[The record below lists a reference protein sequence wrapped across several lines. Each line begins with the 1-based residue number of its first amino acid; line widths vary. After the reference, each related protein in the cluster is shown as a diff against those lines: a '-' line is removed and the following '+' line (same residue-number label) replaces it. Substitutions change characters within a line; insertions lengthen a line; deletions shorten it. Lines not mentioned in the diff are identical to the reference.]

1 MTSRMEKEDIWKK
14 VLTLQR
20 KRMAI
25 SLITASH
32 LYKTELH
39 RGINFF
45 LPAFSRLWLEE
56 EDVGQDQLIADICTG
71 IEEEEGP
78 RIEIIMEEGVPI
90 VASSEEPKEKETNPD
105 PLKQLIRCFQ
115 RAATSEETAAS
126 AIHEDSLYIRFADVM
141 AKSIHIEEEDGDDGE
156 EGEIDQAAKEE
167 QTQALRGE
175 QAVLASRG
183 AAIMCLMY
191 LSASGGEPN
200 EMVAQT
206 LQLGIHLLSGGNV
219 EIQKMLIEYLQL
231 KKDVRFFTSMAG
243 LMNKC
248 SVLNLEMFERQ
259 IKNVDAHGANA
270 LLLRHLSSKI
280 RHRSRQDRQGAQA
293 EGLGMGAE
301 LASGDNQNL
310 NDADFTCSLFRF
322 LQLTCEGHNLE
333 FQNYLRT
340 QPGHTTSVNLINCT
354 VDYLLRL
361 QESVMDFYWHYSS
374 KEVIDEGG
382 KEYFLRAIQVCSQ
395 VFNTLTESI
404 QGPCVGNQMTLA
416 NSRLWDAINGFFFL
430 FAHMM
435 EKLYKNSTQL
445 ELLREFLNLQ
455 KDMIVLMLSMLE
467 GNVLNGSIGKQMVDA
482 LVESQP
488 SVEKILKFS
497 DMFLKLKDLT
507 TSQAFQDFDTNQ
519 DGWISP
525 KEFQRAM
532 ESQKMYTVE
541 DITYLMMCTDVNNDG
556 KVDYMEFTERFHN
569 PARDIGFNL
578 AVLLVNLKEHIT
590 NDPRLEKII
599 EKAQT
604 LLEYFDPFLG
614 RIEIMGSSKRVEKI
628 YFEIQESWLEQW
640 GKQQIRDSKNSFL
653 FNVLQDDGGDQGKLE
668 AFINF
673 CEDTIFEMQ
682 HAAAISSGDSDT
694 KMERAI
700 KQRDYFLQQTTAS
713 DQISETFKS
722 GYNYGISAASA
733 LSPQNITTTIKN
745 VTTSVRQM
753 TWPQLLYS
761 IIILI
766 IRAGLAIGWGGYLLL
781 MTIFRFAYFLTTSS
795 EEEETA
801 KNESGKEPPKMMN
814 HDHATFSP
822 PIVQEFHHS
831 HVGVD
836 AFGVG
841 MNADHLNVNS
851 LPDFVP
857 PPRPE
862 TPETVLSEEEKP
874 LNSEPQSPT
883 SPTAASKAP
892 SIYESIGAP
901 QMVQLQSEADFQQG
915 QYEPKIAESNS
926 TKTKGSILNMLARNF
941 KTIEKITL
949 YLAFFVNVILLFHR
963 VEITHTEAAEAASEG
978 DDDED
983 AVESIIITG
992 LQFPHMEYEITGW
1005 MLAQV
1010 LYWISVLHLTASF
1023 ALLVSFYQLKIPL
1036 ITFKREKEIARK
1048 LMFDGCWI
1056 TEEDSEELGI
1066 VDTFMWYLDRIV
1078 ISAKSFPMMYWDK
1091 FVRRKTRSKFKDQVD
1106 EETLTSI
1113 LGEEK
1118 MSTDSSYD
1126 YRYSCWLWIGV
1137 IFTNGQF
1144 LYRVGY
1150 LLCSACGVF
1159 LSPFFYAFHLID
1171 VVLSFPMLKAIL
1183 QSVTHNLQQ
1192 LILTIMMTL
1201 VVVYL
1206 YTVLAFN
1213 FFRKF
1218 YVQEGEDGEEPDR
1231 KCHNMLT
1238 CFIYHFYAGV
1248 RAGGGIGDE
1257 LESPYGDDLEYIR
1270 MFFDISFFFF
1280 VIVILLAIMQGLI
1293 IDAFGEL
1300 RDQQESATEKLESSC
1315 FICDIGKE
1323 TFDRMPRGFEIHT
1336 TKEHNFANYLFF
1348 LQHLVNKDETEYTGQ
1363 ETYVREKY
1371 DNRDWD
1377 FFPVGE
1383 CFVKQYEDQLLQS

>member
-1 MTSRMEKEDIWKK
+1 MLPYGTIIRNTK
-14 VLTLQR
+14 VGATYGYSS
-20 KRMAI
+20 MNDAD
-25 SLITASH
+25 SMV
-32 LYKTELH
+32 ELVRH

-45 LPAFSRLWLEE
+45 LPAFSRLWLYE
-56 EDVGQDQLIADICTG
+56 EDVGQDKLITDLVSG
-71 IEEEEGP
+71 VIEDDNPHVEIV
-78 RIEIIMEEGVPI
+78 IEDGVAIPD
-90 VASSEEPKEKETNPD
+90 ETRQNN
-105 PLKQLIRCFQ
+105 
-115 RAATSEETAAS
+115 
-126 AIHEDSLYIRFADVM
+126 YIRFADVM
-141 AKSIHIEEEDGDDGE
+141 SKSIHIEEEDGDDGE
-156 EGEIDQAAKEE
+156 DEVDQAQKEE
-167 QTQALRGE
+167 QSQALRAE
-175 QAVLASRG
+175 QGVLADRG

-191 LSASGGEPN
+191 LSASNGEPN
-200 EMVAQT
+200 DMVART
-206 LQLGIHLLSGGNV
+206 LELGIHLLSGGNV
-219 EIQKMLIEYLQL
+219 DIQRMLIEYLQL
-231 KKDVRFFTSMAG
+231 KKDVRFFTSMSG

-259 IKNVDAHGANA
+259 IK
-270 LLLRHLSSKI
+270 
-280 RHRSRQDRQGAQA
+280 A
-293 EGLGMGAE
+293 EGLGMGAD
-301 LASGDNQNL
+301 LASGGNQNL
-310 NDADFTCSLFRF
+310 NDSDFTCSLFRF
-322 LQLTCEGHNLE
+322 LQLTCEGHNLD

-435 EKLYKNSTQL
+435 EKLYRNSTQL

-467 GNVLNGSIGKQMVDA
+467 GNVLNGPIGKQMVDA

-488 SVEKILKFS
+488 SVEKIIKFS

-507 TSQAFQDFDTNQ
+507 TSQAFLDFDTNR

-578 AVLLVNLKEHIT
+578 AVLLTNLKEHIT

-599 EKAQT
+599 EKAHT

-640 GKQQIRDSKNSFL
+640 GKQQIRDSKNLFL

-682 HAAAISSGDSDT
+682 HAAAISSGDSNS
-694 KMERAI
+694 KMERALR
-700 KQRDYFLQQTTAS
+700 QRDYFLQQNSAGE
-713 DQISETFKS
+713 QISQTFKS
-722 GYNYGISAASA
+722 GYNYGLTAASA
-733 LSPQNITTTIKN
+733 LRPENIKQTFSTVSAK
-745 VTTSVRQM
+745 VRQM
-753 TWPQLLYS
+753 TWMQLLW
-761 IIILI
+761 
-766 IRAGLAIGWGGYLLL
+766 AIGLLL
-781 MTIFRFAYFLTTSS
+781 LSVLKNLGYITYLILMTLFRFAYYLTTPERDDESKTQLK
-795 EEEETA
+795 ET
-801 KNESGKEPPKMMN
+801 NFTPHYG
-814 HDHATFSP
+814 H
-822 PIVQEFHHS
+822 PILPEFHHT

-836 AFGVG
+836 AFGLA
-841 MNADHLNVNS
+841 ADQ
-851 LPDFVP
+851 LPTEHNLFNGIPTIVTEEVHVEQPDPKSP
-857 PPRPE
+857 PSHAPS
-862 TPETVLSEEEKP
+862 VH
-874 LNSEPQSPT
+874 
-883 SPTAASKAP
+883 KAP
-892 SIYESIGAP
+892 SVCESIGP
-901 QMVQLQSEADFQQG
+901 RQQDGTPSEPELNVGA
-915 QYEPKIAESNS
+915 YEPKIAEQNIGRSR
-926 TKTKGSILNMLARNF
+926 GSILNMLARNF
-941 KTIEKITL
+941 KTIEKTTL
-949 YLAFFVNVILLFHR
+949 YLAFFINVILLFHR
-963 VEITHTEAAEAASEG
+963 VDIAHIETGEEEFERYRAEFYIIFTLEHEG
-978 DDDED
+978 SDED
-983 AVESIIITG
+983 ADEKAIESVYISGMILPYI
-992 LQFPHMEYEITGW
+992 EYELTGW
-1005 MLAQV
+1005 VLAQV
-1010 LYWISVLHLTASF
+1010 LYWISVLHLSTSF
-1023 ALLVSFYQLKIPL
+1023 ALLVSFYQLKKKTHSFIFSKIPL
-1036 ITFKREKEIARK
+1036 ITFKREKEVARR
-1048 LMFDGCWI
+1048 LMFDGRWI
-1056 TEEDSEELGI
+1056 MEEDNEESGV
-1066 VDTFMWYLDRIV
+1066 VDNLLWYLDRIV
-1078 ISAKSFPMMYWDK
+1078 ISSKSFPMMYWDK
-1091 FVRRKTRSKFKDQVD
+1091 FVRRKTRQKFKDQVD
-1106 EETLTSI
+1106 EETLSSI

-1118 MSTDSSYD
+1118 ISGDNSFD
-1126 YRYSCWLWIGV
+1126 YRYTCWLWIGV
-1137 IFTNGQF
+1137 ILTNGQF

-1159 LSPFFYAFHLID
+1159 ISPFFYAFHLID

-1206 YTVLAFN
+1206 YTVIAFN

-1218 YVQEGEDGEEPDR
+1218 YIQEGEDGDEPDR

-1257 LESPYGDDLEYIR
+1257 LESPYGDELEYPR
-1270 MFFDISFFFF
+1270 MFYDISFFFF
-1280 VIVILLAIMQGLI
+1280 VIIILLAIMQGLI

-1348 LQHLVNKDETEYTGQ
+1348 LQHLVNKDDTEYTGQ

-1371 DNRDWD
+1371 DNRQV
-1377 FFPVGE
+1377 FSNSNPKTGISF
-1383 CFVKQYEDQLLQS
+1383 LLENAL

>member
-1 MTSRMEKEDIWKK
+1 M
-14 VLTLQR
+14 VP
-20 KRMAI
+20 
-25 SLITASH
+25 
-32 LYKTELH
+32 LYGIPRH

-45 LPAFSRLWLEE
+45 LPAFSCLWLNE
-56 EDVGQDQLIADICTG
+56 EDVGQDKLISELVSG
-71 IEEEEGP
+71 LEEDETP
-78 RIEIIMEEGVPI
+78 RVEVVLEEGVLI
-90 VASSEEPKEKETNPD
+90 TEENRENECPD
-105 PLKQLIRCFQ
+105 PLKQLIQCFQ
-115 RAATSEETAAS
+115 RAATSEESQAQP
-126 AIHEDSLYIRFADVM
+126 IHDDTLYIRFADVM
-141 AKSIHIEEEDGDDGE
+141 AQSIHIEEEDGDDGE
-156 EGEIDQAAKEE
+156 DAEIDQAQKEE
-167 QTQALRGE
+167 QSQALRAE
-175 QAVLASRG
+175 QGILADRG

-191 LSASGGEPN
+191 LSASNGEPN
-200 EMVAQT
+200 DMVAKT
-206 LQLGIHLLSGGNV
+206 LELGIHLLSGGNV
-219 EIQKMLIEYLQL
+219 DIQRMLIEYLQL
-231 KKDVRFFTSMAG
+231 KKDVRFFTSVAG

-259 IKNVDAHGANA
+259 IK
-270 LLLRHLSSKI
+270 
-280 RHRSRQDRQGAQA
+280 A

-301 LASGDNQNL
+301 LAAGDNQNL

-322 LQLTCEGHNLE
+322 LQLTCEGHNLD

-435 EKLYKNSTQL
+435 EKLYRNSTQL

-467 GNVLNGSIGKQMVDA
+467 GNVLNGPIGKQMVDA

-507 TSQAFQDFDTNQ
+507 TSQAFQDFDTNR

-578 AVLLVNLKEHIT
+578 AVLLTNLKEHIT

-599 EKAQT
+599 EKAHT

-682 HAAAISSGDSDT
+682 HAAEISSGDSDS
-694 KMERAI
+694 KMERAM
-700 KQRDYFLQQTTAS
+700 KQRDYFLQQNSAGE
-713 DQISETFKS
+713 QLSETFKS
-722 GYNYGISAASA
+722 GYKYGINAASA
-733 LSPQNITTTIKN
+733 LRPENVKQAFKSITGK
-745 VTTSVRQM
+745 VRQM
-753 TWPQLLYS
+753 TWMQLLW
-761 IIILI
+761 
-766 IRAGLAIGWGGYLLL
+766 AIVVLLFHCGKALGYCAYLLL
-781 MTIFRFAYFLTTSS
+781 MTLFRFAYYLTTPDS
-795 EEEETA
+795 EYEGGDKDEQ
-801 KNESGKEPPKMMN
+801 NEL
-814 HDHATFSP
+814 HHT
-822 PIVQEFHHS
+822 PIYGHPILPEFHHS
-831 HVGVD
+831 HIGVE
-836 AFGVG
+836 AFGV
-841 MNADHLNVNS
+841 AAEQ
-851 LPDFVP
+851 LPTGNHNGI
-857 PPRPE
+857 PE
-862 TPETVLSEEEKP
+862 IITEEATSEETT
-874 LNSEPQSPT
+874 SPT
-883 SPTAASKAP
+883 SATSHPPTPPGSVHKPP
-892 SIYESIGAP
+892 SLYESIGAP
-901 QMVQLQSEADFQQG
+901 QVAVAVSDEDVASVA
-915 QYEPKIAESNS
+915 YEPKIAEQNIGRSR
-926 TKTKGSILNMLARNF
+926 GSILNMLARNF
-941 KTIEKITL
+941 KTIEKTTL
-949 YLAFFVNVILLFHR
+949 YLAFFINVILLFHR
-963 VEITHTEAAEAASEG
+963 VDIKHIDAPEANDG
-978 DDDED
+978 DDDDD
-983 AVESIIITG
+983 AISESVYITG
-992 LQFPHMEYEITGW
+992 MMLPYIDYEVTGW
-1005 MLAQV
+1005 VLSQI
-1010 LYWISVLHLTASF
+1010 LYWISVLHLSTSF

-1036 ITFKREKEIARK
+1036 ITFKREKEVARR

-1056 TEEDSEELGI
+1056 TEEDNEESGVI
-1066 VDTFMWYLDRIV
+1066 DTLLWYLDRIV
-1078 ISAKSFPMMYWDK
+1078 ISSKSFPMMYWDK
-1091 FVRRKTRSKFKDQVD
+1091 FVRRKTRQKFKDQVD
-1106 EETLTSI
+1106 EETLSSI

-1118 MSTDSSYD
+1118 TSGDNSFD
-1126 YRYSCWLWIGV
+1126 YRYTCWLWIGV
-1137 IFTNGQF
+1137 ILTNGQF

-1159 LSPFFYAFHLID
+1159 ISPFFYAFHLID

-1206 YTVLAFN
+1206 YTVIAFN

-1257 LESPYGDDLEYIR
+1257 LESPYGDELEYPR
-1270 MFFDISFFFF
+1270 MFYDISFFFF

-1348 LQHLVNKDETEYTGQ
+1348 LQHLVNKDDTEYTGQ

>member
-1 MTSRMEKEDIWKK
+1 MFR
-14 VLTLQR
+14 
-20 KRMAI
+20 
-25 SLITASH
+25 
-32 LYKTELH
+32 H

-45 LPAFSRLWLEE
+45 LPAFSCLWLQE
-56 EDVGQDQLIADICTG
+56 EDVGQDKLISDLVVGYISLPG
-71 IEEEEGP
+71 EEEDDTP
-78 RIEIIMEEGVPI
+78 RVEMVSEEGVLIP
-90 VASSEEPKEKETNPD
+90 EENRENECPD

-115 RAATSEETAAS
+115 RAATSEESQAQP
-126 AIHEDSLYIRFADVM
+126 IHDDSLYIRFADVM
-141 AKSIHIEEEDGDDGE
+141 AQSIHIEEEDGDDGDDV
-156 EGEIDQAAKEE
+156 EIDQAQKEE
-167 QTQALRGE
+167 QSQALRAE
-175 QAVLASRG
+175 QGVLADRG

-191 LSASGGEPN
+191 LSASNGEPN
-200 EMVAQT
+200 DMVAKT
-206 LQLGIHLLSGGNV
+206 LELGIHLLSGGNV
-219 EIQKMLIEYLQL
+219 DIQRMLIEYLQL

-259 IKNVDAHGANA
+259 IK
-270 LLLRHLSSKI
+270 
-280 RHRSRQDRQGAQA
+280 A

-301 LASGDNQNL
+301 LAAGDNQNL
-310 NDADFTCSLFRF
+310 NDAEFTCSLFRF
-322 LQLTCEGHNLE
+322 LQLTCEGHNLD

-435 EKLYKNSTQL
+435 EKLYRNSTQL

-467 GNVLNGSIGKQMVDA
+467 GNVLNGPIGKQMVDA

-507 TSQAFQDFDTNQ
+507 TSQAFQDFDTNR

-578 AVLLVNLKEHIT
+578 AVLLTNLKEHIT

-682 HAAAISSGDSDT
+682 HAAEISSGDSDS
-694 KMERAI
+694 KMERAM
-700 KQRDYFLQQTTAS
+700 KQRDYFLQQSSTG

-722 GYNYGISAASA
+722 GYHYGVHAASA
-733 LSPQNITTTIKN
+733 LRPEN
-745 VTTSVRQM
+745 VKQAFKSISGKVRQM
-753 TWPQLLYS
+753 TWMQLMW
-761 IIILI
+761 
-766 IRAGLAIGWGGYLLL
+766 AIAVLLFHCGKALGYCAYLLL
-781 MTIFRFAYFLTTSS
+781 MTLFRFAYFLTTPDR
-795 EEEETA
+795 EEGEAEKGEMKDTLFRTHHSPLYGHPILPEFHHTHIGVEAFGLAAEQLPTGALHHDIPQIVTEETTTEETA
-801 KNESGKEPPKMMN
+801 
-814 HDHATFSP
+814 
-822 PIVQEFHHS
+822 
-831 HVGVD
+831 
-836 AFGVG
+836 
-841 MNADHLNVNS
+841 
-851 LPDFVP
+851 
-857 PPRPE
+857 
-862 TPETVLSEEEKP
+862 
-874 LNSEPQSPT
+874 SPT
-883 SPTAASKAP
+883 TATSHPPTPPGSVHKAP
-892 SIYESIGAP
+892 SLYESIGAP
-901 QMVQLQSEADFQQG
+901 AMVPAVSEVDLTASG
-915 QYEPKIAESNS
+915 AYEPKIAEQNIGRS
-926 TKTKGSILNMLARNF
+926 KGSILNMLARNF
-941 KTIEKITL
+941 KTIEKTTL
-949 YLAFFVNVILLFHR
+949 YLAFFINVILLFHR
-963 VEITHTEAAEAASEG
+963 VDIKHTEAPEAAEAE
-978 DDDED
+978 DDDD
-983 AVESIIITG
+983 ATLETVYITG
-992 LQFPHMEYEITGW
+992 MMLPYIDYEVTGW
-1005 MLAQV
+1005 VLAQV
-1010 LYWISVLHLTASF
+1010 LYWISVLHLSTSF

-1036 ITFKREKEIARK
+1036 ITFKREKEVARK

-1056 TEEDSEELGI
+1056 TEEDNEESGVI
-1066 VDTFMWYLDRIV
+1066 DTLLWYLDRIV
-1078 ISAKSFPMMYWDK
+1078 ISSKSFPMMYWDK
-1091 FVRRKTRSKFKDQVD
+1091 FVRRKTRQKFKDQVD
-1106 EETLTSI
+1106 EETLSSI

-1118 MSTDSSYD
+1118 TSGDNSFD
-1126 YRYSCWLWIGV
+1126 YRYTCWLWIGV
-1137 IFTNGQF
+1137 ILTNGQF

-1159 LSPFFYAFHLID
+1159 ISPFFYAFHLID

-1206 YTVLAFN
+1206 YTVIAFN

-1218 YVQEGEDGEEPDR
+1218 YVQEGEDGEEP
-1231 KCHNMLT
+1231 
-1238 CFIYHFYAGV
+1238 
-1248 RAGGGIGDE
+1248 
-1257 LESPYGDDLEYIR
+1257 
-1270 MFFDISFFFF
+1270 
-1280 VIVILLAIMQGLI
+1280 
-1293 IDAFGEL
+1293 
-1300 RDQQESATEKLESSC
+1300 
-1315 FICDIGKE
+1315 
-1323 TFDRMPRGFEIHT
+1323 
-1336 TKEHNFANYLFF
+1336 
-1348 LQHLVNKDETEYTGQ
+1348 
-1363 ETYVREKY
+1363 
-1371 DNRDWD
+1371 
-1377 FFPVGE
+1377 
-1383 CFVKQYEDQLLQS
+1383 

>member
-1 MTSRMEKEDIWKK
+1 MK
-14 VLTLQR
+14 
-20 KRMAI
+20 
-25 SLITASH
+25 
-32 LYKTELH
+32 
-39 RGINFF
+39 
-45 LPAFSRLWLEE
+45 
-56 EDVGQDQLIADICTG
+56 
-71 IEEEEGP
+71 
-78 RIEIIMEEGVPI
+78 
-90 VASSEEPKEKETNPD
+90 PD
-105 PLKQLIRCFQ
+105 PLKQLIQCFQ
-115 RAATSEETAAS
+115 RAATSEESQAMSIA
-126 AIHEDSLYIRFADVM
+126 DDKLYVDYADVM
-141 AKSIHIEEEDGDDGE
+141 AKSVHIEDDDDDGGGD
-156 EGEIDQAAKEE
+156 EGDIDQAEKEE
-167 QTQALRGE
+167 ATQALRAE
-175 QAVLASRG
+175 QAILADRG

-191 LSASGGEPN
+191 LSSSNGEPSD
-200 EMVAQT
+200 MVAQT
-206 LQLGIHLLSGGNV
+206 LQLGIHLLSGGNKD
-219 EIQKMLIEYLQL
+219 IQKMLIDYLQL
-231 KKDVRFFTSMAG
+231 KKDVRFFTSLAG

-259 IKNVDAHGANA
+259 IK
-270 LLLRHLSSKI
+270 
-280 RHRSRQDRQGAQA
+280 A

-301 LASGDNQNL
+301 LAAGNHQNL

-322 LQLTCEGHNLE
+322 LQLTCEGHNLD

-340 QPGHTTSVNLINCT
+340 QPGHTTSVNLINST

-467 GNVLNGSIGKQMVDA
+467 GNVLNGPIGKQMVDA
-482 LVESQP
+482 LVESQQC
-488 SVEKILKFS
+488 VEMILKFS

-507 TSQAFQDFDTNQ
+507 TSQAFQDFDTNK

-532 ESQKMYTVE
+532 EAQKMYSVE
-541 DITYLMMCTDVNNDG
+541 EITYLMMCTDVNNDG

-578 AVLLVNLKEHIT
+578 AVLLTNLKEHIT

-599 EKAQT
+599 EKASS

-640 GKQQIRDSKNSFL
+640 SKQQIRDSKNAFL

-682 HAAAISSGDSDT
+682 HAAEISAGEGSDV

-700 KQRDYFLQQTTAS
+700 KQRDYFLQQTSAGEQLSKTFLAS
-713 DQISETFKS
+713 YD
-722 GYNYGISAASA
+722 YGLSAANA
-733 LSPQNITTTIKN
+733 LRPENLQKTVKYAANQFKTLTWMQLLIQLFKILIVLGKN
-745 VTTSVRQM
+745 VF
-753 TWPQLLYS
+753 
-761 IIILI
+761 
-766 IRAGLAIGWGGYLLL
+766 LAIWFVIQTVFRFGFYL
-781 MTIFRFAYFLTTSS
+781 MTPEEDHDTSKQQPALPSPREDRFSS
-795 EEEETA
+795 NREQLYEQ
-801 KNESGKEPPKMMN
+801 MN
-814 HDHATFSP
+814 AHKARD
-822 PIVQEFHHS
+822 IDV
-831 HVGVD
+831 
-836 AFGVG
+836 FGVHVHAQDVPDIPEDPIPSDPKPTSNG
-841 MNADHLNVNS
+841 T
-851 LPDFVP
+851 LPSEPKPSTVP
-857 PPRPE
+857 PPPE
-862 TPETVLSEEEKP
+862 DDGFLKP
-874 LNSEPQSPT
+874 PGPVPSAPGSASPK
-883 SPTAASKAP
+883 SPSVYDAQ
-892 SIYESIGAP
+892 SIGSQQFVAVP
-901 QMVQLQSEADFQQG
+901 IESEVDPNAY
-915 QYEPKIAESNS
+915 YEPKIAEMSS
-926 TKTKGSILNMLARNF
+926 ARAKGSIMNVLARNY
-941 KTIEKITL
+941 KTFEKTTL
-949 YLAFFVNVILLFHR
+949 YLAFFINVILLFHR
-963 VEITHTEAAEAASEG
+963 VNIQEPEDGENVGNGE
-978 DDDED
+978 DDDNDGE
-983 AVESIIITG
+983 AVEAVYISGIEISYFDYT
-992 LQFPHMEYEITGW
+992 ITGW
-1005 MLAQV
+1005 MLAQT
-1010 LYWISVLHLTASF
+1010 LYWISVFHAIASF
-1023 ALLVSFYQLKIPL
+1023 ALLMSFYQLKIPL
-1036 ITFKREKEIARK
+1036 ITFKREKEVARR
-1048 LMFDGCWI
+1048 LMFAGCWI
-1056 TEEDSEELGI
+1056 TEDENEERGVL
-1066 VDTFMWYLDRIV
+1066 DTFMWYLDRIV
-1078 ISAKSFPMMYWDK
+1078 ISSKSFPMKYWDK
-1091 FVRRKTRSKFKDQVD
+1091 FVRRKTKHKYRDQVD
-1106 EETLTSI
+1106 EETLNALLGAERAPGDTSF
-1113 LGEEK
+1113 
-1118 MSTDSSYD
+1118 D
-1126 YRYSCWLWIGV
+1126 YRYTCWLWLGV
-1137 IFTNGQF
+1137 ILTNGQF
-1144 LYRVGY
+1144 LYRVFY
-1150 LLCSACGVF
+1150 LMCSACGVF
-1159 LSPFFYAFHLID
+1159 ISPFFYAFHLID

-1192 LILTIMMTL
+1192 LILTVMMTL

-1257 LESPYGDDLEYIR
+1257 IESPYGDELEYPR
-1270 MFFDISFFFF
+1270 MLYDISFFFF
-1280 VIVILLAIMQGLI
+1280 VIVILVSIMQGLI

-1348 LQHLVNKDETEYTGQ
+1348 LQHLVNKDDTEYTGQ
-1363 ETYVREKY
+1363 ESYIREKY
-1371 DNRDWD
+1371 DNRDWE

>member
-1 MTSRMEKEDIWKK
+1 
-14 VLTLQR
+14 
-20 KRMAI
+20 MAI

-32 LYKTELH
+32 LYKVDLH

-45 LPAFSRLWLEE
+45 LPAFAKLFLED
-56 EDVGQDQLIADICTG
+56 EDVGQDKLIADLCG
-71 IEEEEGP
+71 EVEEQEQAVVFIDEDGALIPEEG
-78 RIEIIMEEGVPI
+78 REEKI
-90 VASSEEPKEKETNPD
+90 TYAPD
-105 PLKQLIRCFQ
+105 PLRQLIQCFQ
-115 RAATSEETAAS
+115 RAATSEESQARAVSISDDDLYVNFAA
-126 AIHEDSLYIRFADVM
+126 VM
-141 AKSIHIEEEDGDDGE
+141 SKSVHVEEEDDNGDD
-156 EGEIDQAAKEE
+156 EGELDQAQKEE
-167 QTQALRGE
+167 IAQALRAE
-175 QAVLASRG
+175 QAILADRG

-191 LSASGGEPN
+191 LSASGGEPSD
-200 EMVAQT
+200 MVAET
-206 LQLGIHLLSGGNV
+206 LQLGIHLLSGGNRD
-219 EIQKMLIEYLQL
+219 IQQMLIDYLQL
-231 KKDVRFFTSMAG
+231 KKDVRFFTSVAG

-259 IKNVDAHGANA
+259 IK
-270 LLLRHLSSKI
+270 
-280 RHRSRQDRQGAQA
+280 A

-301 LASGDNQNL
+301 LASGDHQNL

-322 LQLTCEGHNLE
+322 LQLTCEGHNLD

-467 GNVLNGSIGKQMVDA
+467 GNVLNGPIGKQMVDA
-482 LVESQP
+482 LVESQQC
-488 SVEKILKFS
+488 VEMILKFS
-497 DMFLKLKDLT
+497 DMFLKLRDLT
-507 TSQAFQDFDTNQ
+507 TSQAFQDFDTNR

-532 ESQKMYTVE
+532 ESQKMYSVE
-541 DITYLMMCTDVNNDG
+541 EITYLMMCTDVNNDG

-578 AVLLVNLKEHIT
+578 AVLLTNLKEHIT

-599 EKAQT
+599 EKAGT

-640 GKQQIRDSKNSFL
+640 SKQQIRDSKNFFL

-682 HAAAISSGDSDT
+682 HAAEISSGDAADS
-694 KMERAI
+694 KVERAM
-700 KQRDYFLQQTTAS
+700 KQRDYFLQQTSAGE
-713 DQISETFKS
+713 QISETIKS
-722 GYNYGISAASA
+722 GYNYGVNAANA
-733 LSPQNITTTIKN
+733 LKPENLSKTAKFVAAKIRT
-745 VTTSVRQM
+745 M
-753 TWPQLLYS
+753 TWAQL
-761 IIILI
+761 
-766 IRAGLAIGWGGYLLL
+766 
-781 MTIFRFAYFLTTSS
+781 MV
-795 EEEETA
+795 ETA
-801 KNESGKEPPKMMN
+801 KLGYRVGYELFFASLLILSTICRFGYFLMTPGKDEDEGEPQALPMPDHLSPHQYH
-814 HDHATFSP
+814 HDQYQYQPSQDFT
-822 PIVQEFHHS
+822 
-831 HVGVD
+831 
-836 AFGVG
+836 AFGVNLQG
-841 MNADHLNVNS
+841 DQVPNG
-851 LPDFVP
+851 VP
-857 PPRPE
+857 PPASPQM
-862 TPETVLSEEEKP
+862 TPEDLEKEAHLSRKASMNQPPGAEHAT
-874 LNSEPQSPT
+874 SETEAEP
-883 SPTAASKAP
+883 AP
-892 SIYESIGAP
+892 SIYEHYSQPGSQNIMAMLPATPPGSQYDPNAT
-901 QMVQLQSEADFQQG
+901 
-915 QYEPKIAESNS
+915 YEPKIAEIGATRSR
-926 TKTKGSILNMLARNF
+926 GSIMNMLARNF
-941 KTIEKITL
+941 RTIEKSTL
-949 YLAFFVNVILLFHR
+949 YLAFFINVILLFHR
-963 VEITHTEAAEAASEG
+963 VNITQSSSTELEAVNAEEE
-978 DDDED
+978 DED
-983 AVESIIITG
+983 EGSEVIYITG
-992 LQFPHMEYEITGW
+992 MTIPYFAYELTGW
-1005 MLAQV
+1005 ILAQI
-1010 LYWISVLHLTASF
+1010 LYWLSVSHAFTSF
-1023 ALLVSFYQLKIPL
+1023 ALLISFYHLKIPL
-1036 ITFKREKEIARK
+1036 ITFKREKEVARS
-1048 LMFDGCWI
+1048 LMFDGRWI
-1056 TEEDSEELGI
+1056 TEDENEERSVG
-1066 VDTFMWYLDRIV
+1066 DTFMWYLDRIV
-1078 ISAKSFPMMYWDK
+1078 ISSKSFPMKYWDK
-1091 FVRRKTRSKFKDQVD
+1091 FVRRKTKLKFKDQVD
-1106 EETLTSI
+1106 EDTLNSLLGVERTPGDTSF
-1113 LGEEK
+1113 
-1118 MSTDSSYD
+1118 D
-1126 YRYSCWLWIGV
+1126 YRYNCWLWLGV
-1137 IFTNGQF
+1137 ILTNGQF

-1150 LLCSACGVF
+1150 LLCSVCGVF
-1159 LSPFFYAFHLID
+1159 FSPFFYAFHLID

-1218 YVQEGEDGEEPDR
+1218 YVQEGEDGDEPDR

-1257 LESPYGDDLEYIR
+1257 LESPYGDDLEYPR
-1270 MFFDISFFFF
+1270 MLYDISFFFF

-1371 DNRDWD
+1371 DNRDWE

>member
-1 MTSRMEKEDIWKK
+1 MLARVLDGASATAAFTSLEK
-14 VLTLQR
+14 
-20 KRMAI
+20 
-25 SLITASH
+25 
-32 LYKTELH
+32 
-39 RGINFF
+39 
-45 LPAFSRLWLEE
+45 SRLHAAKTCGGCVLPYGAALRDTEPGEE
-56 EDVGQDQLIADICTG
+56 EDDT
-71 IEEEEGP
+71 P
-78 RIEIIMEEGVPI
+78 RVEMVSEEGVLIP
-90 VASSEEPKEKETNPD
+90 EENRENECPD

-115 RAATSEETAAS
+115 RAATSEESQAQP
-126 AIHEDSLYIRFADVM
+126 IHDDSLYIRFADVM
-141 AKSIHIEEEDGDDGE
+141 AQSIHIEEEDGDDGDDV
-156 EGEIDQAAKEE
+156 EIDQAQKEE
-167 QTQALRGE
+167 QSQALRAE
-175 QAVLASRG
+175 QGVLADRG

-191 LSASGGEPN
+191 LSASNGEPN
-200 EMVAQT
+200 DMVAKT
-206 LQLGIHLLSGGNV
+206 LELGIHLLSGGNV
-219 EIQKMLIEYLQL
+219 DIQRMLIEYLQL

-259 IKNVDAHGANA
+259 IK
-270 LLLRHLSSKI
+270 
-280 RHRSRQDRQGAQA
+280 A

-301 LASGDNQNL
+301 LAAGDNQNL

-322 LQLTCEGHNLE
+322 LQLTCEGHNLD

-374 KEVIDEGG
+374 KASYYELFFLFDLASHLTYFFLKFSFWLNSGTEVIDEGG

-435 EKLYKNSTQL
+435 EKLYRNSTQL

-467 GNVLNGSIGKQMVDA
+467 GNVLNGPIGKQMVDA

-507 TSQAFQDFDTNQ
+507 TSQAFQDFDTNR

-578 AVLLVNLKEHIT
+578 AVLLTNLKEHIT

-682 HAAAISSGDSDT
+682 HAAEISSGDSDS
-694 KMERAI
+694 KMERAM
-700 KQRDYFLQQTTAS
+700 KQRDYFLQQSSTG

-722 GYNYGISAASA
+722 GYHYGVHAASA
-733 LSPQNITTTIKN
+733 LRPEN
-745 VTTSVRQM
+745 VKQAFKSISGKVRQM
-753 TWPQLLYS
+753 TWMQLMW
-761 IIILI
+761 
-766 IRAGLAIGWGGYLLL
+766 AIAVLLFHCGKALGYCAYLLL
-781 MTIFRFAYFLTTSS
+781 MTLFRFAYFLTTPDR
-795 EEEETA
+795 EEGDAEKEELKEVHHSPLYGHPILPEFHHTHIGVEAFGLAAEQLPTGALHHDIPQIVTEETTTEETA
-801 KNESGKEPPKMMN
+801 
-814 HDHATFSP
+814 
-822 PIVQEFHHS
+822 
-831 HVGVD
+831 
-836 AFGVG
+836 
-841 MNADHLNVNS
+841 
-851 LPDFVP
+851 
-857 PPRPE
+857 
-862 TPETVLSEEEKP
+862 
-874 LNSEPQSPT
+874 SPT
-883 SPTAASKAP
+883 TATSHPPTPPGSVHKAP
-892 SIYESIGAP
+892 SLYESIGAP
-901 QMVQLQSEADFQQG
+901 AMVPAVSEADLTAIG
-915 QYEPKIAESNS
+915 AYEPKIAEQNIGRS
-926 TKTKGSILNMLARNF
+926 KGSILNMLARNF
-941 KTIEKITL
+941 KTIEKTTL
-949 YLAFFVNVILLFHR
+949 YLAFFINVILLFHR
-963 VEITHTEAAEAASEG
+963 VDIKHNEAPEAAEPEE
-978 DDDED
+978 DDE
-983 AVESIIITG
+983 ATVETVYITG
-992 LQFPHMEYEITGW
+992 MMLPYIDYEVTGW
-1005 MLAQV
+1005 VLAQV
-1010 LYWISVLHLTASF
+1010 LYWISVLHLSTSF

-1036 ITFKREKEIARK
+1036 ITFKREKEVARK

-1056 TEEDSEELGI
+1056 TEEDNEESGVI
-1066 VDTFMWYLDRIV
+1066 DTLLWYLDRIV
-1078 ISAKSFPMMYWDK
+1078 ISSKSFPMMYWDK
-1091 FVRRKTRSKFKDQVD
+1091 FVRRKTRQKFKDQVD
-1106 EETLTSI
+1106 EETLSSI

-1118 MSTDSSYD
+1118 TSGDNSFD
-1126 YRYSCWLWIGV
+1126 YRYTCWLWIGV
-1137 IFTNGQF
+1137 ILTNGQF

-1159 LSPFFYAFHLID
+1159 ISPFFYAFHLID

-1206 YTVLAFN
+1206 YTVIAFN

-1257 LESPYGDDLEYIR
+1257 LESPYGDELEYPR
-1270 MFFDISFFFF
+1270 MFYDISFFFF

-1348 LQHLVNKDETEYTGQ
+1348 LQHLVNKDDTEYTGQ